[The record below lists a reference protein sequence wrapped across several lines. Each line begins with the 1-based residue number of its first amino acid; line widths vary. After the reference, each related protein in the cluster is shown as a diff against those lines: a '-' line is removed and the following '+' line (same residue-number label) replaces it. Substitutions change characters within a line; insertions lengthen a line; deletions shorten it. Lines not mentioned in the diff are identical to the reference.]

1 MTTGAVIRLPGEE
14 LNRRLEQLSIK
25 IERVSLLIDDAMVDP
40 AETLALERS
49 QYNDL
54 ILCLARFEEQ
64 LNSFQ
69 EITEDVAGE
78 VRQIV
83 GEIVCGCEERDGDD
97 EAPDAEA
104 SVVEEDEGRGH

>member
-1 MTTGAVIRLPGEE
+1 MPATTSTMIRLPGEE
-14 LNRRLEQLSIK
+14 LNRRLEQLSIR

-40 AETLALERS
+40 AETLALERR

-54 ILCLARFEEQ
+54 ILCLSRFEEQ

-69 EITEDVAGE
+69 EIAEDVAGE

-83 GEIVCGCEERDGDD
+83 GEIACGCDERDGDD
-97 EAPDAEA
+97 EPDA
-104 SVVEEDEGRGH
+104 VKDDEDIVR